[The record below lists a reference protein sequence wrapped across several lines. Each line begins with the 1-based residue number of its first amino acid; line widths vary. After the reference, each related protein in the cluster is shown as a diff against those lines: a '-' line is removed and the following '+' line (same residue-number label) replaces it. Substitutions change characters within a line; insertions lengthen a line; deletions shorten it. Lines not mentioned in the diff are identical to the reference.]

1 MEKFYIIVD
10 SEKPGD
16 DSLVEGL
23 GFLTEEEAAEFIAEN
38 QVDIDEPYTLGDGTE
53 ITKKYYV
60 QEAREV
66 PTVTD
71 GEGE

>member
-38 QVDIDEPYTLGDGTE
+38 QVDLVEPYTLGDGTE

-60 QEAREV
+60 HETPASSTLIE
-66 PTVTD
+66 
-71 GEGE
+71 EGAE

>member
-23 GFLTEEEAAEFIAEN
+23 GLLTEEEAAEFIAEN
-38 QVDIDEPYTLGDGTE
+38 QVDLVEPYTLGDGTE

-60 QEAREV
+60 QESPANSTLIE
-66 PTVTD
+66 
-71 GEGE
+71 EGAE

>member
-1 MEKFYIIVD
+1 MEKFYFIVD

-16 DSLVEGL
+16 DSVMTDLGL
-23 GFLTEEEAAEFIAEN
+23 LTEAEAAEFIAEN
-38 QVDIDEPYTLGDGTE
+38 QVDIAEPYSLGDGTE

-60 QEAREV
+60 HQAPEV

-71 GEGE
+71 GE